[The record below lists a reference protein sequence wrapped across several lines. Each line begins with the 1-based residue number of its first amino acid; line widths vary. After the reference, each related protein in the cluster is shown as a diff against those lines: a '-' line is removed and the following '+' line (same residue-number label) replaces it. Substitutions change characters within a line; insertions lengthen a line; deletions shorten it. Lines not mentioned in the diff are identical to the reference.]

1 VNALVFRLIKTFE
14 DASLHTL
21 TPAYWTPPEEALTT
35 VAGVAAGLTAAALV
49 EVALGAAEEDLA
61 GVGLDA
67 ALVDAALVGAA
78 LVAAALVGAAVP
90 GTHWEYQS
98 FCFWQ
103 ENPEAQAVS
112 PVQLEPPPHWP

>member
-1 VNALVFRLIKTFE
+1 
-14 DASLHTL
+14 LHTL
-21 TPAYWTPPEEALTT
+21 TPAYWTPPEEAWLT

-49 EVALGAAEEDLA
+49 DVALGAAAE
-61 GVGLDA
+61 VGLDAALVDA

-90 GTHWEYQS
+90 GMHCEYQS

-112 PVQLEPPPHWP
+112 PVQLEPPPHCP

>member
-1 VNALVFRLIKTFE
+1 
-14 DASLHTL
+14 LHTL
-21 TPAYWTPPEEALTT
+21 TPAYCTPPEEALLT

-61 GVGLDA
+61 EVGLDA
-67 ALVDAALVGAA
+67 ALVEAALVGAA
-78 LVAAALVGAAVP
+78 LVAAALVGAAAP

-112 PVQLEPPPHWP
+112 PVQLEPPPHCP

>member
-1 VNALVFRLIKTFE
+1 
-14 DASLHTL
+14 L
-21 TPAYWTPPEEALTT
+21 TPAYWTPPEEAWLT

-49 EVALGAAEEDLA
+49 DVALGAAAE
-61 GVGLDA
+61 VGLDA

-90 GTHWEYQS
+90 GMHCEYQS

-112 PVQLEPPPHWP
+112 PVQLEPPPHCP